1 MSPRAGID
9 IHIVMKAVINIADQH
24 GAGAVTIAS
33 VAKELGIKP
42 PSLYNHISGLDE
54 LKKKLAIYAMDEL
67 HHYIAQAVKGKNGEA
82 AIHDFAISYIS
93 YAREHP
99 GLYEATQFAPEGE
112 DAEINEA
119 SYRIVSLVMDLLQS
133 YHLPQ
138 KQALHTIRGL
148 RSLVHGFATLE
159 RQGGFRIPLD
169 LQESLEYNLELFL
182 KGLSYS

>member
-9 IHIVMKAVINIADQH
+9 ISIVMNAVIGIADQH
-24 GAGAVTIAS
+24 GASAVTIAS
-33 VAKELGIKP
+33 VAKELGIKS
-42 PSLYNHISGLDE
+42 PSLYNYISGLDE

-67 HHYIAQAVKGKNGEA
+67 YHNLARAVEGKDGEV

-99 GLYEATQFAPEGE
+99 GLYEATQFTPEGE
-112 DAEINEA
+112 DVEIHEA
-119 SYRIVSLVMDLLQS
+119 SHRVVNLVMDLLQS
-133 YHLPQ
+133 YHLSE
-138 KQALHTIRGL
+138 KQALHTVRGL

-159 RQGGFRIPLD
+159 RQGGFRMALD
-169 LQESLEYNLELFL
+169 LQESLEFNLELFL